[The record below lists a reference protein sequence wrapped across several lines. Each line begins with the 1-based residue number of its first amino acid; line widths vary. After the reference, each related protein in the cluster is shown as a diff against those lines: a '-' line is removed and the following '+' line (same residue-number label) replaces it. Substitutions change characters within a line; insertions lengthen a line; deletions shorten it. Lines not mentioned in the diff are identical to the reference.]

1 MQSDTSIGTS
11 SALPSPTSIIGRPI
25 GITILAIIYFSAALL
40 SVLIIIIS
48 LQNATS
54 RPAER
59 IDIIIP
65 GLVIMF
71 LFAGIVCLILGIGL
85 WRLSPIAYWFAL
97 VFQVCGFIGTV
108 GLFSLTSAQ
117 SMIAPLFSLACA
129 FFLCTRRVRIAFRIG
144 RATPNQA

>member
-1 MQSDTSIGTS
+1 MMPPDTSTNTLI
-11 SALPSPTSIIGRPI
+11 SPTPSTTGRPI

-40 SVLIIIIS
+40 SVLTIIIS

-54 RPAER
+54 RSAER
-59 IDIIIP
+59 MDIIIP

-97 VFQVCGFIGTV
+97 VFQICGFIGTV

-117 SMIAPLFSLACA
+117 PMIAPLFSLACA